1 MVGSAGRGVPAAWH
15 APPLLPTCY
24 VGALWKPASIASLLW
39 IIGFFLNTSAVLLG
53 GNAASSPIV
62 SAVLIMTS
70 GAAGI
75 VYYREFRSVA
85 NAALWSL
92 AALVTTAFV
101 ILLANERLPSTE

>member
-1 MVGSAGRGVPAAWH
+1 
-15 APPLLPTCY
+15 
-24 VGALWKPASIASLLW
+24 
-39 IIGFFLNTSAVLLG
+39 
-53 GNAASSPIV
+53 
-62 SAVLIMTS
+62 MTS